1 MSEWGNPG
9 DECRLSTSEY
19 IGCEK
24 PTQGSETSQYL
35 QEKKSI
41 EIPLVVA
48 SEKGIAQTTVMA
60 SPCALSLWG
69 CRVSSDGDTELS
81 ASYKLGS

>member
-9 DECRLSTSEY
+9 DECRLSTSEF

-41 EIPLVVA
+41 EIPPVVA
-48 SEKGIAQTTVMA
+48 SEKGIAQTTVMS
-60 SPCALSLWG
+60 SPCALSLWC
-69 CRVSSDGDTELS
+69 CRALFDGDTALS